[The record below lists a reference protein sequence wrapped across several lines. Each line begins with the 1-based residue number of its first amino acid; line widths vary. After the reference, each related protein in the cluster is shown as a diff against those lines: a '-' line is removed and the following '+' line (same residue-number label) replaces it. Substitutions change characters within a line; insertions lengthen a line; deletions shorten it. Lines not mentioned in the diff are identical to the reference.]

1 MLGAIA
7 NGCGIGWDDSHAS
20 GWPGWPM
27 LRDPGGP
34 RSFPP
39 EEQHEVV
46 ALACHPLTE
55 LAAARTH
62 WALRPLAEAAGTWGY
77 LRRPVSKSTVE
88 RWLKRAAL
96 KPHRVRRWLHS
107 PDPDFR
113 LKVRRVVRWYLRPP
127 RRTHVV
133 CVDEKTQVQVLERL
147 HPGRPASPGR
157 PARQE
162 EHYRR
167 HGVLA
172 ILAGLHVRSGRV
184 LARVRP
190 GGAVVATYAALDRA
204 AAAAQR
210 LGSLVQVG
218 VARGRTLPDGG
229 VRLEAENPVFVVW
242 GPAR

>member
-1 MLGAIA
+1 
-7 NGCGIGWDDSHAS
+7 
-20 GWPGWPM
+20 M

-39 EEQHEVV
+39 DEQHEVLG
-46 ALACHPLTE
+46 LACH
-55 LAAARTH
+55 
-62 WALRPLAEAAGTWGY
+62 PLAEAAGTWGY
-77 LRRPVSKSTVE
+77 LRRPVSKSTVG

-96 KPHRVRRWLHS
+96 KPYRVRRWLHS

-127 RRTHVV
+127 RRPV
-133 CVDEKTQVQVLERL
+133 
-147 HPGRPASPGR
+147 SPGR

-184 LARVRP
+184 LARVR
-190 GGAVVATYAALDRA
+190 R
-204 AAAAQR
+204 R
-210 LGSLVQVG
+210 RS
-218 VARGRTLPDGG
+218 GREFL
-229 VRLEAENPVFVVW
+229 
-242 GPAR
+242 